1 MPEAPARRWHFGLR
15 RFRVPV
21 RAELSLV
28 LVVTAA
34 CAHAGKPADVPMP
47 PPPAP
52 APSKADAGVAKAE
65 SPGLPPAP
73 GAAESRRLDFR
84 NGAPVIP
91 VRLMEGNAA
100 VSFSSKG
107 RLRFKV
113 SAQVEGQPIEKV
125 VEGPAGTAWQVKLVK
140 GTPAELVARI
150 QIAEVAFND
159 KVGLAAAQQ
168 EWAERGLST
177 KPQVLGALYGI
188 AGKVIDTRR
197 YVLVVDQ
204 PPAPPASL
212 AEQQAS
218 ILTKYQV
225 RTSLLEEVKTPQRAT
240 LELLDGD
247 GTSIATAQ
255 DKLVAESL
263 DGVPIDVR
271 RVEFGVGYDFHNFE
285 DRSYRGAIQF
295 SADRGGRI
303 AVINQIGMED
313 LLKGLVPS
321 EIFAKAHL
329 EALKA
334 QAVTARAEV
343 LAKVGL
349 KHVAD
354 AYFLCTEQ
362 HCAVYRGVSGE
373 AASTNV
379 AVDATRGEML
389 FDQEGRLVDAVYSAV
404 CGGHTE
410 HNEIVWGGV
419 PNPALRG
426 RPDLL
431 PGKPETPSPSKDLKA
446 FLTTEGAYA
455 CRLSSFAAPTK
466 FRWEKRFTAKEVDD
480 KLAPF
485 HVGRVMAMTVSERGV
500 SGRARLLQI
509 SGEEGAT
516 TIRGELVIRRLFS
529 NLNSA
534 MFEVKPER
542 DPKGRP
548 TGWVFTGGGWGHGVG
563 MCQTGAIGRAEAGQ
577 TYQQILEHYFGGATV
592 SRVY

>member
-1 MPEAPARRWHFGLR
+1 MKAA
-15 RFRVPV
+15 
-21 RAELSLV
+21 ALV
-28 LVVTAA
+28 LAFLTAA
-34 CAHAGKPADVPMP
+34 CAHALPPEKAP
-47 PPPAP
+47 PPPPRPATAP
-52 APSKADAGVAKAE
+52 DAGARADE
-65 SPGLPPAP
+65 LPPAP
-73 GAAESRRLDFR
+73 GAAQSRRLDFK

-100 VSFSSKG
+100 VTFASKG
-107 RLRFKV
+107 RLRLRV
-113 SAQVEGQPIEKV
+113 SAVAEGQQVEKV
-125 VEGPAGTAWQVKLVK
+125 VEGPAGAQWQVTLVK
-140 GTPAELVARI
+140 GAPAELVARI

-159 KVGLAAAQQ
+159 KVGLASAQQ
-168 EWAERGLST
+168 EWAERGLATRS
-177 KPQVLGALYGI
+177 QVLGALYGI

-212 AEQQAS
+212 AAQQAEL
-218 ILTKYQV
+218 LTRHQV
-225 RTSLLEEVKTPQRAT
+225 RTSLLEEVKTPQRAII
-240 LELLDGD
+240 ELKD
-247 GTSIATAQ
+247 GTGATIATAH
-255 DKLVAESL
+255 DKLIAESL
-263 DGVPIDVR
+263 DQAPIDVR

-295 SADRGGRI
+295 SADHSGRI

-321 EIFAKAHL
+321 EIFARAHL

-354 AYFLCTEQ
+354 PYFLCTEQ

-373 AASTNV
+373 APSTNA

-389 FDQEGRLVDAVYSAV
+389 FDLEGRLVDAVYSAV

-410 HNEIVWGGV
+410 NNEVVWGGV
-419 PNPALRG
+419 ANQALRG

-431 PGKPETPSPSKDLKA
+431 PGKPPTPAPSKDLRG
-446 FLTTEGAYA
+446 FLSTEGGYA
-455 CRLSSFAAPTK
+455 CRLSTFAAPTK
-466 FRWEKRFTAKEVDD
+466 FRWEKRFTAREVDD
-480 KLAPF
+480 RLAPF
-485 HVGRVMAMTVSERGV
+485 NVGRVMAMSVSERGV

-509 SGEEGAT
+509 SGEAGAT

-534 MFEVKPER
+534 MFEVRAER
-542 DPKGRP
+542 EPKGRP

>member
-1 MPEAPARRWHFGLR
+1 MR
-15 RFRVPV
+15 
-21 RAELSLV
+21 ELSRVALPLV
-28 LVVTAA
+28 LVTA
-34 CAHAGKPADVPMP
+34 CAFAQPTPTRALAGTDAGP
-47 PPPAP
+47 PPRALAP
-52 APSKADAGVAKAE
+52 APE
-65 SPGLPPAP
+65 LPPAP
-73 GAAESRRLDFR
+73 GAVEARRLDFR

-100 VSFSSKG
+100 VSFASKG
-107 RLRFKV
+107 RLRFRV
-113 SAQVEGQPIEKV
+113 SALVEGRPVEKL
-125 VEGPAGTAWQVKLVK
+125 VEGPAGADWQVKLAA
-140 GTPAELVARI
+140 GTAAEIVARI

-168 EWAERGLST
+168 EWSERGLST

-204 PPAPPASL
+204 PPAPPAAL

-218 ILTKYQV
+218 ILTRHQV
-225 RTSLLEEVKTPQRAT
+225 RTSLLEEVKTAQHAT
-240 LELLDGD
+240 LELLDGS
-247 GTSIATAQ
+247 GAVVATAQ
-255 DKLVAESL
+255 DKLIAESPE
-263 DGVPIDVR
+263 GVPIDVR

-285 DRSYRGAIQF
+285 DRSYRGAVQF
-295 SADRGGRI
+295 SADRSGRI
-303 AVINQIGMED
+303 AVINQIGMEE

-321 EIFAKAHL
+321 EIFARAHL

-354 AYFLCTEQ
+354 PYFLCTEQ

-373 AASTNV
+373 ATTTNA

-389 FDQEGRLVDAVYSAV
+389 FDAEGRLVDAVYSAV

-419 PNPALRG
+419 ANGSLRG

-431 PGKPETPSPSKDLKA
+431 PGKPAAPLPAQDLKG
-446 FLTTEGAYA
+446 FLATEGGYA
-455 CRLSSFAAPTK
+455 CRLSSFAAPTR

-480 KLAPF
+480 KLTPF
-485 HVGRVMAMTVSERGV
+485 KVGRVMAMTVSERGV
-500 SGRARLLQI
+500 SGRAKLLQI

-516 TIRGELVIRRLFS
+516 TIRGELTIRRLFS

-534 MFEVKPER
+534 MFEVKAER

-548 TGWVFTGGGWGHGVG
+548 SAWIFTGGGWGHGVG

-577 TYQQILEHYFGGATV
+577 SYAEILRHYFSGATV

>member
-1 MPEAPARRWHFGLR
+1 MLGRIALLLGF
-15 RFRVPV
+15 V
-21 RAELSLV
+21 S
-28 LVVTAA
+28 A
-34 CAHAGKPADVPMP
+34 CAHAEKPS
-47 PPPAP
+47 PPAP
-52 APSKADAGVAKAE
+52 KPPLEVPPTKAPPKDDAGTRTTD
-65 SPGLPPAP
+65 LPPPP
-73 GAAESRRLDFR
+73 GAAEARRLDFR

-100 VSFSSKG
+100 VSFTSKG
-107 RLRFKV
+107 KLRFRV
-113 SAQVEGQPIEKV
+113 SASVEGQLVEKS
-125 VEGPAGTAWQVKLVK
+125 VEGPAGSEWQVKLVK

-168 EWAERGLST
+168 EWSERGLST
-177 KPQVLGALYGI
+177 KPQILGALYGI

-212 AEQQAS
+212 APQQAE
-218 ILTKYQV
+218 ILTKHQV
-225 RTSLLEEVKTPQRAT
+225 RTSLLEEVRTAQHASI
-240 LELLDGD
+240 ELLDGA
-247 GTSIATAQ
+247 GNSIAIAQ
-255 DKLVAESL
+255 DKLVAESPE
-263 DGVPIDVR
+263 GTPIEVK
-271 RVEFGVGYDFHNFE
+271 RVEYGVGYDFHNFE
-285 DRSYRGAIQF
+285 DRSFRGAVQF
-295 SADRGGRI
+295 SADRSGRL

-354 AYFLCTEQ
+354 PYFLCTEQ

-373 AASTNV
+373 AASTNA

-389 FDQEGRLVDAVYSAV
+389 FDAEGRLVDAVYSAV

-410 HNEIVWGGV
+410 NNEIVWGGV
-419 PNPALRG
+419 PNASLRG

-431 PGKPETPSPSKDLKA
+431 PGKPATPSPSTELKP
-446 FLTTEGAYA
+446 FLSTEGAYA
-455 CRLSSFAAPTK
+455 CRLSTFAAPTK
-466 FRWEKRFTAKEVDD
+466 FRWEKRFTAKEVDE
-480 KLAPF
+480 KLASF
-485 HVGRVMAMTVSERGV
+485 GVGRVMAMTVSERGV

-534 MFEVKPER
+534 MFELKAEKDV
-542 DPKGRP
+542 KGRP
-548 TGWVFTGGGWGHGVG
+548 TSWIFTGGGWGHGVG

-577 TYQQILEHYFGGATV
+577 TYQQILEHYFGGASV